1 MIHKDIFQLEQQ
13 MPGLGVNAGYAQ
25 AKVTRARA
33 ITKLHEAGAS
43 ILGTAVMAPYAC
55 GATSQNSNFPR
66 CLNPLDPHWMVGGSS
81 SGSAV
86 AVALGIVPFALGTD
100 TGGSIRQPA
109 SFNGVVGIKPTYGT
123 VSR

>member
-1 MIHKDIFQLEQQ
+1 

-33 ITKLHEAGAS
+33 IIKLHEAGAG

-55 GATSQNSNFPR
+55 GATSQNSSFPR

-86 AVALGIVPFALGTD
+86 AVASGMTPVSLGTD
-100 TGGSIRQPA
+100 TSGSVRIPA
-109 SFNGVVGIKPTYGT
+109 ASCAILGLKTTPGVISTE
-123 VSR
+123 